1 MKIKTV
7 TSCLLFYTS
16 MIVAAIAIAD
26 EPGLE
31 QFAKGYELK
40 TDGSAAIY
48 KLNLPESIYQTT
60 VRKDLGDI
68 RVFNKDKKRVPHA
81 IRRPVSNQEK
91 EMIHLDLAYFPL
103 HGTDNSRDNGGIKPG
118 V

>member
-7 TSCLLFYTS
+7 ISCLLFFTS
-16 MIVAAIAIAD
+16 MAVAAIAIAD
-26 EPGLE
+26 EPGIE

-68 RVFNKDKKRVPHA
+68 RVFNKDKKACAPCHQA
-81 IRRPVSNQEK
+81 TC
-91 EMIHLDLAYFPL
+91 L
-103 HGTDNSRDNGGIKPG
+103 KPG
-118 V
+118 KRSDSSGSGLFPITWNR